1 MRRLLALTAC
11 LAVGIALGAFGGA
24 FAGDS
29 GGDHKPPGTHGELID
44 LSYPFNEDT
53 IYWPTATEFTLT
65 QVAEG
70 ETEGGYYYAA
80 NDFAA
85 AEHGG
90 THLDAPVHFAR
101 GGDTADQVPL
111 ERLVG
116 DAVVVDVSESAL
128 ADRDYLITKA
138 DLRSWEKRNGRISR
152 GSIVL
157 LRTGFGQYWP
167 DAERYLG
174 TAERGP
180 DAVPLLHFPGLG
192 EDGARWLVDR
202 RHVKA
207 VGIDTASIDR
217 GQSTDFLSHR
227 VLGAAN
233 TPVFEN
239 VAHMDQLPGRGFHV
253 VALPMK
259 IEGGSGGPLRI
270 MAVLAP

>member
-1 MRRLLALTAC
+1 MRRLLALAAC
-11 LAVGIALGAFGGA
+11 LAVGIAVGAFGGA
-24 FAGDS
+24 FAGDG
-29 GGDHKPPGTHGELID
+29 GGDQGSFGSPGELVD

-101 GGDTADQVPL
+101 GGSTADEVPL

-116 DAVVVDVSESAL
+116 DAVVVDVSRRAL

-138 DLRSWEKRNGRISR
+138 DLRNWERRNGRISP

-157 LRTGFGQYWP
+157 LRTGFGQYR
-167 DAERYLG
+167 A
-174 TAERGP
+174 
-180 DAVPLLHFPGLG
+180 
-192 EDGARWLVDR
+192 
-202 RHVKA
+202 VKA
-207 VGIDTASIDR
+207 VGIDTASIDY

-227 VLGAAN
+227 VLGAAD

-239 VAHMDQLPGRGFHV
+239 VANMDRLPSRGFSV

-270 MAVLAP
+270 IAVLRH

>member
-1 MRRLLALTAC
+1 MAAC
-11 LAVGIALGAFGGA
+11 LAVGIALGAFSGA
-24 FAGDS
+24 FAGEG
-29 GGDHKPPGTHGELID
+29 GGDHGSPGLHGELVD

-101 GGDTADQVPL
+101 GGDTVDEVPL

-116 DAVVVDVSESAL
+116 DAVVVDVSERAL
-128 ADRDYLITKA
+128 ADRDYLITRA
-138 DLRSWEKRNGRISR
+138 DLRTWEKDNGRIPR

-180 DAVPLLHFPGLG
+180 DAVSLLHFPGLG
-192 EDGARWLVDR
+192 EDGARWLVNR
-202 RHVKA
+202 RAVKA

-239 VAHMDQLPGRGFHV
+239 VAYMDQLPNRGFRV

-270 MAVLAP
+270 MAML

>member
-1 MRRLLALTAC
+1 MRRLLALAAC

-24 FAGDS
+24 FAGES

-65 QVAEG
+65 EVAEG

-180 DAVPLLHFPGLG
+180 DAVPMLHFPGLG

-239 VAHMDQLPGRGFHV
+239 VAHMDQLPSRGFHV

>member
-1 MRRLLALTAC
+1 MLLWWT
-11 LAVGIALGAFGGA
+11 
-24 FAGDS
+24 S
-29 GGDHKPPGTHGELID
+29 
-44 LSYPFNEDT
+44 
-53 IYWPTATEFTLT
+53 
-65 QVAEG
+65 
-70 ETEGGYYYAA
+70 
-80 NDFAA
+80 
-85 AEHGG
+85 
-90 THLDAPVHFAR
+90 R
-101 GGDTADQVPL
+101 
-111 ERLVG
+111 
-116 DAVVVDVSESAL
+116 ESAL

-239 VAHMDQLPGRGFHV
+239 VAHMDQLPGRGFHSGRATHEDRGRV
-253 VALPMK
+253 GRSAAHHGRAGAVGRQDQAAATSSDSAAWTIRPVAPSSAPADSSVSAALATTRPVK
-259 IEGGSGGPLRI
+259 PAAAADVHARGQLRARLGVGGRS
-270 MAVLAP
+270 